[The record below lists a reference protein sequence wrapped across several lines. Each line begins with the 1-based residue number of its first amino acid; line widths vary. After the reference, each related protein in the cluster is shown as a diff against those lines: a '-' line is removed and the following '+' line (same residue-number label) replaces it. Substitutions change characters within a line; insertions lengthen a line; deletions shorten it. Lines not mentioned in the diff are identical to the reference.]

1 MKKNIIYFALISF
14 SLFSCDEYLDIVPD
28 QTQELDLL
36 FDRQESAYTALV
48 TCYSYLPKNDDLYS
62 SYFTATDALTTPIA
76 KETAGIRLMK
86 GLQSS
91 SNPLMSYWSGYERHG
106 SLWRGIRSC
115 NTLIENMDNVVDMTQ
130 EEKDAWKAEAQFL
143 KAFYHFTL
151 LKYYGPIPI
160 TDENLPISAND
171 QQVSVR
177 RNTIDEC
184 ITYIT
189 ETIDLAISNLP
200 LRVLNN
206 NDLGRVDQVIAKSLK
221 SRVLLFA
228 ASPLFNGNSEFYS
241 GFVNED
247 GEHFFNQI
255 YDINK
260 WELAMNASLDAI
272 NTAIE
277 QGSALYEYTDTPPT
291 FDTEN
296 YEYEIVQKQY
306 DVRYSIV
313 DRWNNELLWG
323 HSNPVGT
330 DWWQVQAGSLMKSPT
345 SSSVEAAWQWVAPT
359 LRSVEMYYTKNG
371 LPIDEDLTFDYMNR
385 YNLSNISASQ
395 NSYAQYAQSTATLH
409 LNREPRFYANIGF
422 DRGYN
427 RTWGSKWNL
436 KMRKGETHGRIAN
449 TSDYLITGYALKK
462 IVHPDSEGDGYDK
475 IVQYSWPMIRL
486 AELYLN
492 FAEAANEFNGPS
504 QEVYNMLNTVRER
517 AGIKTVEEAWSDG
530 SIAATVNKHT
540 TQDGLRDIIRHERL
554 IEFAFEG
561 HRYNDLRR
569 WKLAENYLNS
579 PVKGWSVDETTQD
592 GFYTLRD
599 VGNRSFNSPRDYLH
613 PISINELT
621 INTNLIQNPGW

>member
-1 MKKNIIYFALISF
+1 MKKNITYLLLILF
-14 SLFSCDEYLDIVPD
+14 SYTSCDEYLDIVPD
-28 QTQELDLL
+28 QTQEIDLL
-36 FDRQESAYTALV
+36 FDRQEAAYTALV

-62 SYFTATDALTTPIA
+62 SFVTATDALTTPIA
-76 KETAGIRLMK
+76 KETSGIRLMK
-86 GLQSS
+86 GFQSS

-115 NTLIENMDNVVDMTQ
+115 NILIENMDNVVDMTQ
-130 EEKDAWKAEAQFL
+130 EEKDSWKAEAQFL

-160 TDENLPISAND
+160 TDVNLPISASD
-171 QQVSVR
+171 DEVR
-177 RNTIDEC
+177 VKRNTVDEC
-184 ITYIT
+184 ISYIS
-189 ETIDLAISNLP
+189 ETIDLAITNLP

-206 NDLGRVDQVIAKSLK
+206 NDLGRVDQVIAKSIK

-241 GFVNED
+241 GFVNEE
-247 GEHFFNQI
+247 GEHFFNQS
-255 YDINK
+255 YDANK
-260 WELAMNASLDAI
+260 WQLAMDASLDAI
-272 NTAIE
+272 NTAVS
-277 QGSALYEYTDTPPT
+277 QGVGLYQFTDTPPV
-291 FDTEN
+291 FDTDN
-296 YEYEIVQKQY
+296 WQYELVRKQY

-313 DRWNNELLWG
+313 DRWNNELIWG

-330 DWWQVQAGSLMKSPT
+330 NWWQLQAGSLMKSPT

-371 LPIDEDLTFDYMNR
+371 LPIDQDLTFDYDNR
-385 YNLSNISASQ
+385 YDVSTITSVQ
-395 NSYAQYAQSTATLH
+395 NSYAQFAQRTVKLH
-409 LNREPRFYANIGF
+409 LNREPRFYASIGF

-427 RTWGSKWNL
+427 RTWGNKWNL

-475 IVQYSWPMIRL
+475 IIQYSWPMVRL

-492 FAEAANEFNGPS
+492 YAEAANEVNGPS
-504 QEVYNMLNTVRER
+504 EDVYAMLNLVRER
-517 AGIKTVEEAWSDG
+517 AGIKSVQESWGDA
-530 SIAATVNKHT
+530 SISATLNKHT
-540 TQDGLRDIIRHERL
+540 TVDGLRDIIRQERL

-569 WKLAENYLNS
+569 WKMADEFLNS
-579 PVKGWSVDETTQD
+579 PVRGWSVDESIESD
-592 GFYTLRD
+592 FYTLRD
-599 VGNRSFNSPRDYLH
+599 VGFRSFSSPRDYLH
-613 PISINELT
+613 PISIDELT
-621 INTNLIQNPGW
+621 INNNLIQNPGW